1 LKLTI
6 SQHKRLIFFTNN
18 TRKYQKISDFSK
30 VLEFFI
36 MIILPKEKTIPVKN
50 SMRFVIF
57 FGKPKAGKS
66 SAMAALE
73 NNLIIDLEDGYKGL
87 SALVVQARN
96 INDFGDICRAL
107 QEEIKNNDGKY
118 PYKYITIDNAT
129 RLEEMCMGYAITLY
143 RQTPMGKN
151 YQGTDIRTL
160 PNGSGYLYIRQ
171 AVKKVIDMFRG
182 LCETLILVAH
192 TKDKQ
197 INFEGQEVNEMT
209 LDLTGRLGD
218 ILCGEADA
226 IGYVYRKK
234 NETIISFE
242 GGENSVREARPIH
255 LRGQKIV
262 IAESDENNN
271 LTFHWNKI
279 FLPE

>member
-1 LKLTI
+1 
-6 SQHKRLIFFTNN
+6 
-18 TRKYQKISDFSK
+18 
-30 VLEFFI
+30 
-36 MIILPKEKTIPVKN
+36 MIILPKEKIIPVKN

-143 RQTPMGKN
+143 RQTTMGKN

-171 AVKKVIDMFRG
+171 AVKKVIDMFKG

>member
-1 LKLTI
+1 
-6 SQHKRLIFFTNN
+6 
-18 TRKYQKISDFSK
+18 
-30 VLEFFI
+30 

-107 QEEIKNNDGKY
+107 QEEIKNNDGKH

-143 RQTPMGKN
+143 RQTTMGKN

-271 LTFHWNKI
+271 LTFHWDKI

>member
-1 LKLTI
+1 
-6 SQHKRLIFFTNN
+6 
-18 TRKYQKISDFSK
+18 
-30 VLEFFI
+30 

-143 RQTPMGKN
+143 RQTTMGKN